1 MGIGIGNK
9 VSVLGGKCLKN
20 NSLHGKKVIWKKRCQ
35 HISLLPYLPIT
46 LTSLPKKDI

>member
-20 NSLHGKKVIWKKRCQ
+20 NSLHGKKVVWKNAGNVY
-35 HISLLPYLPIT
+35 PYYLSPYH